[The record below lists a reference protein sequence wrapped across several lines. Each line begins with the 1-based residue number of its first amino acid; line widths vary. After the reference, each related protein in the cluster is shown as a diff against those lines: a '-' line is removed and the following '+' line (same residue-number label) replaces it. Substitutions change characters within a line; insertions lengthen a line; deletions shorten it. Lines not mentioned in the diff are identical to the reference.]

1 MKKKYIIAIVTVVIL
16 AGVGVGS
23 YYLKKNMS
31 KETTASIELY
41 TVPATDKVFVNGE
54 IKPEDVE
61 TIYLEP
67 TKGQVDKVDVKN
79 GDTVEKG
86 APLFTYKNDQAEAQI
101 EQLQLQLTSAKNQR
115 EDLLKQK
122 EEMKKQA
129 EEAKKKAEEAQ
140 KQLEIMQK
148 AGDNSQQ
155 QPMVQTQIPNL
166 GANIGGGEISTDSI
180 DEQISLLEKQI
191 KSLKDKEYYTV
202 NAPISGKVIMSDS
215 KGNPTAP
222 YMTIESTDYYVNGSV
237 NEKDQPRIKDGQEVE
252 ITILSTNKNIKGKIT
267 SVGNTPVDSGASL
280 AAAQAG
286 GQGGGS
292 SMSYYNVTIT
302 PDTQE
307 DLTNGFHVQASVNL
321 EQKPL
326 VIPKSAILK
335 ADNEEYVFKDI
346 DGKLTKQVITYAPKE
361 GSNDEVIVKSGL
373 KESDEIVTNPT
384 YDMKE
389 GMPVE

>member
-23 YYLKKNMS
+23 YYLKKNMN

-41 TVPATDKVFVNGE
+41 TVPVTEKVFVNGE
-54 IKPEDVE
+54 IKPKDVE

-67 TKGQVDKVDVKN
+67 TKGQVDKIDVKN
-79 GDTVEKG
+79 GDIVEKG

-115 EDLLKQK
+115 ADLLKQK
-122 EEMKKQA
+122 EKMNKQA
-129 EEAKKKAEEAQ
+129 EEGKKKAEEAQ
-140 KQLEIMQK
+140 KQLEAMQK
-148 AGDNSQQ
+148 AGDNPQ
-155 QPMVQTQIPNL
+155 QPMVQTQMANL
-166 GANIGGGEISTDSI
+166 GANMGAGEISTDSI

-202 NAPISGKVIMSDS
+202 KAPINGKVIMSDS
-215 KGNPTAP
+215 KGNSTAP
-222 YMTIESTDYYVNGSV
+222 YITIESTDYYVNGSV
-237 NEKDQPRIKDGQEVE
+237 NEKDQPRIKEGQEVE

-280 AAAQAG
+280 VAAQSG

-321 EQKPL
+321 EQKPV

-335 ADNEEYVFKDI
+335 ADNEEYVFKEVDS
-346 DGKLTKQVITYAPKE
+346 KLTKQVITYAPKD

-373 KESDEIVTNPT
+373 KESDEIVKNPT